1 MYPGFI
7 AMILFAYQSWGDRLG
22 TPGYSIPGTYLLGRE
37 SEEMGNLQSED
48 FVESSGKLISGTT
61 RGL

>member
-37 SEEMGNLQSED
+37 TVKKWVICNLKILLSLL
-48 FVESSGKLISGTT
+48 ES
-61 RGL
+61 